1 MSLFMQQQLKLHQTL
16 KLTPQLQQAIRL
28 LQLSHLELA
37 EKVSQELEEN
47 PFLEIREQQ
56 PEEIVPQADDR
67 RSLEADDGAYEQ
79 EAAKNADWEEYI
91 GDFSSAPKDTGRQEV
106 QEETLTLEQ
115 RLSERTTL
123 AGHLLWQLHLGSFTE
138 EEIATGECII
148 GNLEP
153 NGRLEASNA
162 ELAELAGTTADKVKD
177 MVARIQ
183 LFDPIGVACRTLQE
197 SLLAQVK
204 GRGLDGDEVL
214 VSLISNHL
222 EDLENGQ
229 LKAIKKQ
236 FKLNDDDLREYIA
249 VIRSLD
255 PLPGSDMG
263 GGEPQYV
270 TPDATVFK
278 VGDEFVILLNDDNVP
293 SLAINDD
300 MREKCCSQEAEGG
313 NSDEQARDRAYC
325 TEKLRD
331 AKNLI
336 SSLEYRKRTLY
347 RTLESI
353 VRHQREFFE
362 KGPKGLKP
370 LILNDVAQDIN
381 MHESTVSRITT
392 SKYVATAFGTF
403 ELKYFFNSAVSA
415 ANGADAVGSE
425 GVREEIRELVAGE
438 DPQNPLSDEAIAAIL
453 NEKLG
458 IQIARRTVAKY
469 RTVLSIPSSSR
480 RKKRF

>member
-47 PFLEIREQQ
+47 PFLEVKEQQ
-56 PEEIVPQADDR
+56 PEETRPQEDDR
-67 RSLEADDGAYEQ
+67 RTPEADDSVYEQ

-91 GDFSSAPKDTGRQEV
+91 GDFSSAPKETGQQEV

-123 AGHLLWQLHLGSFTE
+123 AGHLLWQLHLASFSE
-138 EEIATGECII
+138 EEIKIGECII
-148 GNLEP
+148 GNLES
-153 NGRLEASNA
+153 NGRLSASNA

-177 MVARIQ
+177 MVSRIQ
-183 LFDPIGVACRTLQE
+183 VFDPVGVACRTLQE
-197 SLLAQVK
+197 SLLVQVK
-204 GRGLDGDEVL
+204 SRGLDKDAVL
-214 VSLISNHL
+214 VSIISDHL

-229 LKAIKKQ
+229 LKAVKKL
-236 FKLNDDDLREYIA
+236 FRLNDDDLREYVA

-255 PLPGSDMG
+255 PMPGSDMG

-270 TPDATVFK
+270 SPDATVFK

-293 SLAINDD
+293 SLSINDE
-300 MREKCCSQEAEGG
+300 MLEKCCAQEKEESGE
-313 NSDEQARDRAYC
+313 EQARDRAYC
-325 TEKLRD
+325 AEKLRD
-331 AKNLI
+331 AKNLV
-336 SSLEYRKRTLY
+336 SSLEYRRRTLY

-370 LILNDVAQDIN
+370 LVLNDVAQDIN

-392 SKYVATAFGTF
+392 SKYVATRFGTF

-415 ANGADAVGSE
+415 ADGSDAVGSE
-425 GVREEIRELVAGE
+425 GVREEIREMVASE
-438 DPQNPLSDEAIAAIL
+438 DPQNPLSDEAIASML

-469 RTVLSIPSSSR
+469 RTVLDIPSSSK